1 MTITEVIEEDIN
13 KTIRVMGDTEIIT
26 IEETIEAEVIG
37 EDTKEEIT
45 PILTSSIITKRM
57 IRMMKLQWRLPL
69 ILVDMSKP
77 LK

>member
-45 PILTSSIITKRM
+45 PILTFSIITKRM